1 MSFQN
6 QLHYKQL
13 IGGEWQNALAGGSWE
28 LLNPATEE
36 VLGIIPYGGAEDAQ
50 AAMNAAAAALPAWS
64 KKTPYERAEILMR
77 AAAWIRARIDDLAV
91 ITTEESGKPLR
102 EARGEWTTGANLLE
116 WYAEEGKRVYGR
128 IVPARVATR
137 RIMVMHEPVGV
148 VGIITAWNFPV
159 YNLARAWAAA
169 LAAGCTIVGRPSEYT
184 PRSAMI
190 YAQALHE
197 AGIPAGVVNV
207 ISGDPDAMG
216 KVMLADPR
224 CRKISFTGS
233 TRVGKLLMDGASQT
247 VTKLSLELGG
257 NAPVIVFPDVNV
269 EEVAKQAVQFKYRNN
284 GQVCISPQRFFVHS
298 RIVEEFA
305 ERTAAISQNLRLGSG
320 LLEDTDAGPL
330 INARQRERVEQMVG
344 AAKLEGAEVLA
355 GGNRPATIERGY
367 FYSPTVLMNIRTD
380 MQIYREEIF
389 GPVMPI
395 LTFSEPEEALA
406 HANALEYG
414 LAAYVQTNNLN
425 TAIKM
430 YEDLE
435 YGIVAVNEWM
445 PSTPEAPF
453 GGMKGSGMGRE
464 CSTEGLFEYTEV
476 KTVFIGGAP

>member
-1 MSFQN
+1 MSFQD

-355 GGNRPATIERGY
+355 GGNRPATIDRGY

-464 CSTEGLFEYTEV
+464 CSTEGLFEYMEV

>member
-1 MSFQN
+1 MSFQD

-13 IGGEWQNALAGGSWE
+13 IGGEWQNALAGGTWE

>member
-355 GGNRPATIERGY
+355 GGNRPATIDRGY

-464 CSTEGLFEYTEV
+464 CSTEGLFEYMEV

>member
-1 MSFQN
+1 MSFQD

-13 IGGEWQNALAGGSWE
+13 IGGEWQNALAGGTWE

-355 GGNRPATIERGY
+355 GGNRPTTIERGY

-464 CSTEGLFEYTEV
+464 CSTEGLFEYMEV

>member
-1 MSFQN
+1 MSFQD

-464 CSTEGLFEYTEV
+464 CSTEGLFEYMEV

>member
-355 GGNRPATIERGY
+355 GGNRPATIDRGY

>member
-1 MSFQN
+1 MGLSYQP
-6 QLHYKQL
+6 HYKQL
-13 IGGEWQNALAGGSWE
+13 IGGEWQNALAGGTWE

-36 VLGIIPYGGAEDAQ
+36 VLGILPYGDAEDAR
-50 AAMNAAAAALPAWS
+50 AAIDAAAAAFPAWS
-64 KKTPYERAEILMR
+64 RKTPYERAEILLR
-77 AAAWIRARIDDLAV
+77 AAAWIRAQVNDLAI

-116 WYAEEGKRVYGR
+116 WYAEEGKRAYGR

-184 PRSAMI
+184 PRSAML

-197 AGIPAGVVNV
+197 AGAPAGVVNV
-207 ISGDPDAMG
+207 ISGDPDSMG
-216 KVMLADPR
+216 KAMLSDAR

-247 VTKLSLELGG
+247 VTRLSLELGG
-257 NAPVIVFPDVNV
+257 NAPVIIFPDVNV
-269 EEVAKQAVQFKYRNN
+269 EEVANQAVQFKYRNN
-284 GQVCISPQRFFVHS
+284 GQVCISPQRFFVHN

-305 ERTAAISQNLRLGSG
+305 ERTAALSQNLRLGSG

-330 INARQRERVEQMVG
+330 INARQRERVEQMVS
-344 AAKLEGAEVLA
+344 AARQEGAELLA
-355 GGNRPATIERGY
+355 GGHRPQTFEHGY
-367 FYSPTVLMNIRTD
+367 FYSPTILMNIRSD
-380 MQIYREEIF
+380 MQIYRDEIF

-395 LTFSEPEEALA
+395 LTFSDAEEVLTQ
-406 HANALEYG
+406 ANALDYG
-414 LAAYVQTNNLN
+414 LAAYVQTGSLN

-430 YEDLE
+430 YEGLE

-464 CSTEGLFEYTEV
+464 CSTEGLFEYMES
-476 KTVFIGGAP
+476 KTIFIGGTP

>member
-1 MSFQN
+1 MSFQD

-355 GGNRPATIERGY
+355 GGNRPTTIERGY